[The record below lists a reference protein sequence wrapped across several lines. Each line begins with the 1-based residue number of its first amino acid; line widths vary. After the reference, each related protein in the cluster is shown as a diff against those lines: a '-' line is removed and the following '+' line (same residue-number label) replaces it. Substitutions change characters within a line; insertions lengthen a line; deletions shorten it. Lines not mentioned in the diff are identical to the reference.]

1 MSPENL
7 TARRV
12 LTWTAL
18 LFSAVTFTISW
29 WHWWTFQYGTFD
41 LAFYVQSLWLA
52 LRGKWMVSLLNVP
65 LGGTVT
71 FSATLTNTGTTP
83 LFLNGDSV
91 TVAPPV
97 LPNDLKFFLN
107 FPLFL
112 SAGQS
117 VTAPILDVTAPTVP
131 ATFGLRTGSMS
142 ILGGANA
149 NELTTQAS
157 QTFAVNVVPEPGGF
171 TLLLV
176 GLSAFGWARRRG

>member
-1 MSPENL
+1 MRNA
-7 TARRV
+7 AR
-12 LTWTAL
+12 
-18 LFSAVTFTISW
+18 LFVAWAVFAACAYAGPLSFSFTS
-29 WHWWTFQYGTFD
+29 
-41 LAFYVQSLWLA
+41 
-52 LRGKWMVSLLNVP
+52 SLLNVP

-142 ILGGANA
+142 ILGGARA

-157 QTFAVNVVPEPGGF
+157 QTF
-171 TLLLV
+171 
-176 GLSAFGWARRRG
+176 